1 MEFKAGGF
9 PDNLFFTESS
19 KEQPILVGSILSA
32 KLIPATKEPVIKS
45 VSQAVLE
52 AGEPWLR

>member
-19 KEQPILVGSILSA
+19 KEQPILVGSVLNA
-32 KLIPATKEPVIKS
+32 KLIPATKERVIES
-45 VSQAVLE
+45 VRQAILE
-52 AGEPWLR
+52 AGEPWVK